1 MCVCVW
7 KRAKR
12 VVKTTNFEKKN
23 EEKKE
28 EKTCD
33 GKEKKT
39 RYAHLIEP
47 ARRGRGR
54 GRGRGR
60 AAGAVAGHRRR
71 VWQCT
76 LIATNVS

>member
-1 MCVCVW
+1 MCVE
-7 KRAKR
+7 KS
-12 VVKTTNFEKKN
+12 KTCGENYKLRKKN

-33 GKEKKT
+33 RKEKKT

-47 ARRGRGR
+47 ARRGRER

>member
-1 MCVCVW
+1 M
-7 KRAKR
+7 
-12 VVKTTNFEKKN
+12 VKTTNFEKKN

-33 GKEKKT
+33 RKEKKT

-54 GRGRGR
+54 GRGHGQQ
-60 AAGAVAGHRRR
+60 G
-71 VWQCT
+71 
-76 LIATNVS
+76 LLLATGGGCGTAL